1 MAALIIAGVIAL
13 HEKVESKREAKR
25 VKRRNTEV
33 RYEELQKET
42 KLRLERTDSAGGQ
55 GRRSES
61 LERERQGEKRGEGLP
76 GYEEVAGGGTRG
88 RGDGAASWHQYREQ
102 SSGHATGAA
111 ILID

>member
-13 HEKVESKREAKR
+13 HEKVDSKREAKR
-25 VKRRNTEV
+25 LKRRNTEV

-61 LERERQGEKRGEGLP
+61 LERERQGEKRGGGLP
-76 GYEEVAGGGTRG
+76 GYEEVAGSGGRG
-88 RGDGAASWHQYREQ
+88 RGEGVRS
-102 SSGHATGAA
+102 
-111 ILID
+111 